1 MKKIISCLLL
11 VFLVQLL
18 QAAPV
23 DSVVAAKIAQNFYKQ
38 NNAVS
43 VVNGVPLREAKPDK
57 NFRNITSATTF
68 RNFYIFNADDGG
80 FVIVAADDR
89 AVPVLGYSDNGFI
102 NVDNLPANFQW
113 WLGEYEREI
122 DYAIENDIAADEE
135 TSEEWA
141 ALRAGQTLPLRD
153 AKGVTPLLQTKW
165 DQGPYPYYNS
175 LCPHDVY
182 GNYAV
187 TGCVATAMAQIMKY
201 WEYPIVG
208 KGSHFYWNN
217 NFGAQYANFET
228 NYFWNNMPNKVDA
241 SSSFMQ
247 IYSVAKLM
255 RVCGVSVDMG
265 YDISANGGS
274 GALPRN
280 VPNAFSNYFDYSS
293 NVKILAQSNY
303 SYSAWQSILKNE
315 LNNGRPVFYSGSGS
329 DGGHAFVCDGVSNS
343 NNFHFNWGWGGS
355 SDGYFAI
362 NALNPGGA
370 DFSTDQVAVI
380 GIEPAHP
387 VAKPAYDLVMN
398 STLSTDASTYNFGEN
413 VIVTRSIK
421 NSGTAAF
428 NGYIRVMLCDM
439 NDNIV
444 GYRLNYVTIPANGT
458 NTSSVTFNG
467 YAPLVPGNYYIIVCS
482 MTDKDD
488 ISTLR
493 LVRDDNSHQNFA
505 TIEIQSTG
513 SIETYSD
520 LSNYSTL
527 DSGKS
532 ATVSVKLKN
541 NTSSSFTG
549 TAALVIADLSGNIEQ
564 YIGQK
569 SISNLSAYNT
579 YTVSCTSTILVSSGE
594 HLLMLIYKPSGSSG
608 WYYAGS
614 SYYYNPVRINV
625 RGTPS
630 PDKYEADNNVS
641 TAYNLGSVN
650 IDYEKFDID
659 ANFHNSTDKDYYK
672 ISLPAGYAYEI
683 NAIIWGS
690 DNIGSD
696 FFSVDAVFATSPD
709 GSSWSIN
716 HDDTISS
723 LIVYGDSVLY
733 LRVLPYNSGNVGT
746 YRLNIEVLRAI
757 LPDKYEDNDSEMS
770 AYTLATVNSAS
781 QTITADANF
790 HIESDE
796 DFYKIILPA
805 GYDYK
810 VNAIIYTSY
819 NSTTYTADAKF
830 ATSTD
835 GVSWSNNY
843 GTQMPEMSLS
853 GSAVLFFR
861 VLPYTIGELGTYQL
875 NIQVQRTQTTPSI
888 NPDQYE
894 NNNSVATAYTLTTV
908 NNNSAQVSADAN
920 FHIEGDADFYKIILP
935 VGYDYKV
942 NAILNT
948 SYNSATYT
956 AAAKFATS
964 LDGATWSNNYITQMP
979 EMSLSG
985 SAVIFFRVLPYTNDE
1000 LGTYQL
1006 NIQVQRT
1013 QSTPSINPDQY
1024 ENNNSVA
1031 TAYTLTTVNTNSA
1044 QVSAEANFH
1053 VSNDVD
1059 FYKVVLPAGYDY
1071 TVNATLYSKANS
1083 TSYTAQAS
1091 FATSTNGGS
1100 AWAGDYV
1107 TQMPEMTVSNGGT
1120 VYFRVALNSDDLGT
1134 YKLAIS
1140 VQRKSLVGIGET
1152 DNLAEWTVYPIPAT
1166 DVLNISAPDGV
1177 ESYTLD
1183 LLAMDGK
1190 LIRKYYG
1197 EVSSINVSDLPSGIY
1212 FVRIVAGKSVVIRKW
1227 VK

>member
-1 MKKIISCLLL
+1 M
-11 VFLVQLL
+11 
-18 QAAPV
+18 
-23 DSVVAAKIAQNFYKQ
+23 
-38 NNAVS
+38 
-43 VVNGVPLREAKPDK
+43 
-57 NFRNITSATTF
+57 
-68 RNFYIFNADDGG
+68 
-80 FVIVAADDR
+80 
-89 AVPVLGYSDNGFI
+89 
-102 NVDNLPANFQW
+102 PANFQW

-182 GNYAV
+182 GNYAL

-274 GALPRN
+274 GALPIN

-630 PDKYEADNNVS
+630 PDKYEADNSVA

-650 IDYEKFDID
+650 LDYECFDID
-659 ANFHNSTDKDYYK
+659 ANFHSSSDKDYYK
-672 ISLPAGYAYEI
+672 ISLPIGYKY
-683 NAIIWGS
+683 WGQCVVY
-690 DNIGSD
+690 DNYFGQD
-696 FFSVDAVFATSPD
+696 LFTVDAKFAFSLD
-709 GSSWSIN
+709 GNNWSNDEDQGDYLPNI
-716 HDDTISS
+716 
-723 LIVYGDSVLY
+723 LGDSVLY
-733 LRVLPYNSGNVGT
+733 FRLLPYTSGDIGT
-746 YRLNIEVLRAI
+746 YRFNIQLFREHGD
-757 LPDKYEDNDSEMS
+757 LPDKYEENDSEMS

-843 GTQMPEMSLS
+843 GTQMPEMSIT

-861 VLPYTIGELGTYQL
+861 VLPYTVGELGTYQL
-875 NIQVQRTQTTPSI
+875 SI
-888 NPDQYE
+888 
-894 NNNSVATAYTLTTV
+894 
-908 NNNSAQVSADAN
+908 
-920 FHIEGDADFYKIILP
+920 K
-935 VGYDYKV
+935 
-942 NAILNT
+942 
-948 SYNSATYT
+948 
-956 AAAKFATS
+956 
-964 LDGATWSNNYITQMP
+964 
-979 EMSLSG
+979 
-985 SAVIFFRVLPYTNDE
+985 
-1000 LGTYQL
+1000 
-1006 NIQVQRT
+1006 VQRT
-1013 QSTPSINPDQY
+1013 QSAPVIQPDQF
-1024 ENNNSVA
+1024 ENNNTTA
-1031 TAYTLTTVNTNSA
+1031 TAYLLTTVAGNAATIN
-1044 QVSAEANFH
+1044 VPANFH
-1053 VSNDVD
+1053 LENDVD
-1059 FYKVVLPAGYDY
+1059 YYKIALPAGYEY
-1071 TVNATLYSKANS
+1071 VVNAQIFTSANS
-1083 TSYTAQAS
+1083 TYTANAI
-1091 FATSTNGGS
+1091 FATSTNNGS
-1100 AWAGDYV
+1100 TWSANYDA
-1107 TQMPEMTVSNGGT
+1107 QMPEMTVTGGGNI
-1120 VYFRVALNSDDLGT
+1120 YFKVILGSGDVGT
-1134 YKLAIS
+1134 YKLL
-1140 VQRKSLVGIGET
+1140 VTVRKNHVGISENK
-1152 DNLAEWTVYPIPAT
+1152 DLNEAFVYPNPAT
-1166 DVLNISAPDGV
+1166 EVLNISVPDCL
-1177 ESYTLD
+1177 ETERID
-1183 LLAMDGK
+1183 LLNIDGK
-1190 LIRKYYG
+1190 LVHSYMGDVKLLNIG
-1197 EVSSINVSDLPSGIY
+1197 DLSSGVY
-1212 FVRIVAGKSVVIRKW
+1212 FVRIVTEQGFVIRKW